1 MEQAFGAS
9 SYNSQDFDASNYW
22 CGTSSGFGI
31 RSIIDTS
38 VNNDGESREDK
49 NGPHHDSLDQ
59 IFGVGS
65 RQSEENHSFNFSDFL
80 NSENSR
86 KDSCENF
93 QKLGR
98 NILGS
103 ETWSCSDVDSENR
116 TQESGQVN
124 LEDDSA
130 DYSAKENKLDKKT
143 YWNFLG
149 FKMTD
154 FRDSCT
160 IFNNEDSCSIYTQPN
175 PNNEDSTPDGKL
187 EKFCGVDKNY
197 SIHI

>member
-1 MEQAFGAS
+1 MF
-9 SYNSQDFDASNYW
+9 NFQDFDEENYW
-22 CGTSSGFGI
+22 CGSNGFGSEI
-31 RSIIDTS
+31 ESS

-49 NGPHHDSLDQ
+49 NGAHHDSLDQ
-59 IFGVGS
+59 IFGVGG
-65 RQSEENHSFNFSDFL
+65 RQSEENQSFNFSDFL

-93 QKLGR
+93 QKLSR

-124 LEDDSA
+124 IEDDSA

-154 FRDSCT
+154 FRESCA
-160 IFNNEDSCSIYTQPN
+160 IFNNEDSKPFEKPEKIC
-175 PNNEDSTPDGKL
+175 GK
-187 EKFCGVDKNY
+187 DKNH